1 MLARPEE
8 KYIQVTF
15 IVLQNNMKLH
25 SARFQ
30 LRFQIAAI
38 CKFAIFK
45 LELIYTQILCDT
57 EIEIHYFY
65 YQNMLHSL
73 SKVIPMFLDKTL
85 TFLLKK

>member
-8 KYIQVTF
+8 KKIYIQVTF

-30 LRFQIAAI
+30 LHFQIAAI

-65 YQNMLHSL
+65 YQNILHSGE
-73 SKVIPMFLDKTL
+73 SDVIK
-85 TFLLKK
+85 